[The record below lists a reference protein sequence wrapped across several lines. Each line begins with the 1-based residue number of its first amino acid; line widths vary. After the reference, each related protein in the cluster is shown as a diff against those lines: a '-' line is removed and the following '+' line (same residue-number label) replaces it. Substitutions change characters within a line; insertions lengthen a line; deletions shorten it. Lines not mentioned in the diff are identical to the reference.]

1 MAEQPEKENQQQALE
16 PLEQETIPFHGEQIV
31 AVRLADGRICVVLR
45 WICGSLALDSQAQVR
60 RIERTASTA
69 GELVRVRVQTRGGK
83 QTMPA
88 ITLRGFSPWVL
99 GINPNEVRSD
109 NPAEDERIRALIVAY
124 QEEAKDVLY
133 EYFVAKQRPALSSP
147 RTAIIPAE
155 PSKPV
160 QEPGL
165 DATEAEQAGYYEQ
178 LGLWYLWKAAL
189 LHAQAWRDEVNEWRG
204 SMESRLESREAMTDL
219 IPEILERLGP
229 ETLSVQ
235 HQRQLQAYVRRLHEA
250 SGRAYATVYD
260 DLKTAFGKPRYQE
273 LLESEWPEVE
283 RWFTVQIERA
293 KGKPR

>member
-31 AVRLADGRICVVLR
+31 AIRLPDGRICVVLR
-45 WICGSLALDSQAQVR
+45 WICGSLALDPQAQVR

-69 GELVRVRVQTRGGK
+69 SELVRVRVQTRGGK

-109 NPAEDERIRALIVAY
+109 NPVEDERIRALIVVY

-133 EYFVAKQRPALSSP
+133 EYFVTRQRPALSSP
-147 RTAIIPAE
+147 RTTVIPAE
-155 PSKPV
+155 PIRPV
-160 QEPGL
+160 QELGP
-165 DATEAEQAGYYEQ
+165 DATEAEQATYYEQ
-178 LGLWYLWKAAL
+178 LGLWYLWKAAQ
-189 LHAQAWRDEVNEWRG
+189 HAQAWRDEVNEWRG
-204 SMESRLESREAMTDL
+204 SVESRLESKEAMLDL
-219 IPEILERLGP
+219 IPEIIERLGP

-235 HQRQLQAYVRRLHEA
+235 HQRQLQAYVHRLHEA
-250 SGRAYATVYD
+250 SGKAYATVYD

-273 LLESEWPEVE
+273 LLESEWPDVE

-293 KGKPR
+293 RGKLR